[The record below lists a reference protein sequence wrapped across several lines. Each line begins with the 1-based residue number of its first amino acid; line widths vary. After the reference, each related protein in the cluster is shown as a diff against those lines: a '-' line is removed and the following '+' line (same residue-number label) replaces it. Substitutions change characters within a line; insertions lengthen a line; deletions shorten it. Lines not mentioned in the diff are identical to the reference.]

1 MLNEEY
7 KIPKRNN
14 IDLVLFIGSIIY
26 GAGIGLSGIFTGS
39 CISLCYIYMPR
50 TLIFLLMLSI
60 GLYVGFF
67 VEKCLKKVNND
78 DYYETL
84 LNNNNSDDDE
94 DD

>member
-14 IDLVLFIGSIIY
+14 IDLFLFIGSIIY

-50 TLIFLLMLSI
+50 TLIFILMLSI
-60 GLYVGFF
+60 GLYLEYFLD
-67 VEKCLKKVNND
+67 KYLNKVNIGDN
-78 DYYETL
+78 YVTL
-84 LNNNNSDDDE
+84 LNNDNDDDE